1 MLKLGKRKK
10 LLIFLFSSWYNKE
23 TKTEDGELWEREAKH
38 KKKADKAYYEKVKGQ
53 KKLFGVMLS
62 VEEIDHIREVLDA
75 HGIGNAELIRRAV
88 ARLERGEEL

>member
-1 MLKLGKRKK
+1 MGER
-10 LLIFLFSSWYNKE
+10 SE
-23 TKTEDGELWEREAKH
+23 TQ
-38 KKKADKAYYEKVKGQ
+38 KKADKAYYEKVKGQ

>member
-1 MLKLGKRKK
+1 M
-10 LLIFLFSSWYNKE
+10 
-23 TKTEDGELWEREAKH
+23 GERSEAQ
-38 KKKADKAYYEKVKGQ
+38 KKADKAYYEKVKGQ

-88 ARLERGEEL
+88 ARLERLGRTLIRPLQQTQKKKKKQFRRRNCDLSRH

>member
-1 MLKLGKRKK
+1 
-10 LLIFLFSSWYNKE
+10 
-23 TKTEDGELWEREAKH
+23 
-38 KKKADKAYYEKVKGQ
+38 
-53 KKLFGVMLS
+53 MLS

>member
-1 MLKLGKRKK
+1 M
-10 LLIFLFSSWYNKE
+10 
-23 TKTEDGELWEREAKH
+23 GERSEAQ
-38 KKKADKAYYEKVKGQ
+38 KKADKAQYEKVKGQ

-62 VEEIDHIREVLDA
+62 VEEIDHIREVLYA